1 MDNKKPKKI
10 KQSVAAEMMEK
21 FIEDGTYPELK
32 QTKEKIKKLT
42 SSMRERLESSETK
55 RHEFSKFNLV
65 GRFTAKKIY
74 ETDYIGLNEYLYD
87 LGLLLHVVEIDNK
100 KLQSNVLYFDMIQ
113 DFKLEDTY
121 YIKPNFNKIGREL
134 NKLPDTF
141 EITDQ
146 WKLTDIARDLAIL
159 KPRVKVL
166 TNEYEMLMRKML
178 KLPEFEKLK
187 TIPKQSRKPVQHK
200 YGSLSLQMNP
210 VKYDISAIYDYI
222 GEWILIEYGKPNTK
236 LLERFILNGTI
247 SKKEIDQFR
256 TIVDVE
262 LDFSVMSLEDEQK
275 ILNMLDEKKRL
286 AATNRIGA

>member
-1 MDNKKPKKI
+1 MSNKKPKTI

-55 RHEFSKFNLV
+55 RHEFSEFNLV

-121 YIKPNFNKIGREL
+121 YVKPNFNKIGREL
-134 NKLPDTF
+134 NKLPNTF

-146 WKLTDIARDLAIL
+146 WNLTDMARDLAIL
-159 KPRVKVL
+159 KPRVKIL

-200 YGSLSLQMNP
+200 YGSLSLQTNP

-222 GEWILIEYGKPNTK
+222 GEWILIEYGKPNAK

-247 SKKEIDQFR
+247 SKKEIDQFK
-256 TIVDVE
+256 TIVDIE

-275 ILNMLDEKKRL
+275 ILNMLDEKNRL
-286 AATNRIGA
+286 AAANRIGA